1 MIRRFARPYAQAL
14 LKTAGDLD
22 RAVATRD
29 ELRAFAAALAE
40 VHALERM
47 AANPAVPL
55 DVKQRVVDQVASRT
69 GAGDLARRFLGL
81 LTRNYRLHHLP
92 AILEAIDEALNRRLG
107 IAVARVTTAQP
118 IDEAERRRLQETLER
133 IAGRKVDLKL
143 DVDPALLAG
152 FVAHMDSSL
161 YDASLAGQLERM
173 AEQLAGA

>member
-14 LKTAGDLD
+14 LKIAGDTD

-40 VHALERM
+40 VPALERM
-47 AANPAVPL
+47 ATNPAVPIE
-55 DVKQRVVDQVASRT
+55 VKERVIEQVASRT

-81 LTRNYRLHHLP
+81 LTRNYRLHQL
-92 AILEAIDEALNRRLG
+92 AVVLEAIDETLNRRLG
-107 IAVARVTTAQP
+107 IAVARVTTAQA
-118 IDEAERRRLQETLER
+118 IDEAERQRLLATLER

-143 DVDPALLAG
+143 EVDRRLLAG
-152 FVAHMDSSL
+152 FVAHIDSYL
-161 YDASLAGQLERM
+161 YDASLAGQLDRM